1 MDASSSMLAR
11 FFGDFRRSERRFG
24 AHRAG
29 PILQRIKGLRIF
41 ALYTRARARE
51 TTKIPGVRTLMGELC
66 QTYARGSPYTAPQ
79 SAALFAINGSTTTLV
94 NDESAPSGTIIG
106 ANAIPSLSNQENTG
120 CAFQS

>member
-1 MDASSSMLAR
+1 LAR
-11 FFGDFRRSERRFG
+11 IVPDLSCSESKAYEFLH
-24 AHRAG
+24 A
-29 PILQRIKGLRIF
+29 I
-41 ALYTRARARE
+41 RARVRE

-106 ANAIPSLSNQENTG
+106 VNAIPSLSNQENTG